1 MSPSNITLGLLFKKG
16 ICCLQTKTKKSFHKT
31 QVLRCSY
38 HQGVSSEV
46 SDIPSDRAL
55 VPPSMVGRY
64 LGQNRPLM
72 PKFVANGPKYSSS
85 SNCDPIVWGVKVDD
99 QTHPADPVKVV
110 FSILNDLLDLCYEGE
125 ALPGQDQQGGGGQSQ
140 DVLHRHHCLP
150 PLLGSPLSGWFNIL
164 NFHKLLFLK
173 VTLTNW
179 HWDFEDAKQSMAH
192 EVRFFGTKN
201 ISYLDDR

>member
-1 MSPSNITLGLLFKKG
+1 MINLNEPFKYYFGAFVHEGNLLFADKNN
-16 ICCLQTKTKKSFHKT
+16 KTFHKT
-31 QVLRCSY
+31 QVLRYSY
-38 HQGVSSEV
+38 PQGVASEV

-85 SNCDPIVWGVKVDD
+85 SNSDPIVWGVKVDD

-140 DVLHRHHCLP
+140 DVLHRHHCVP

-173 VTLTNW
+173 VTLKT
-179 HWDFEDAKQSMAH
+179 S
-192 EVRFFGTKN
+192 
-201 ISYLDDR
+201 ISQGDSY